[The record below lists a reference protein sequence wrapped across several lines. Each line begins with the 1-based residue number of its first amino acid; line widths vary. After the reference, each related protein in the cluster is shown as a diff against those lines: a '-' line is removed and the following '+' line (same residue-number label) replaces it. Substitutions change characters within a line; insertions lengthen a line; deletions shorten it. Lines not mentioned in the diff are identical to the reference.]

1 MRRTKSRLNCLFPKS
16 HLFLELLLARGNT
29 YNQKIY
35 LYIINQLKSVD
46 MWKGSNKRKREE
58 KEEEKKQ
65 RRERRRKETEKRT
78 KKKRNTRSFIIS
90 NKKEERGKE
99 GAYRGERLIR
109 KMVCLCAH

>member
-78 KKKRNTRSFIIS
+78 KKKRNTRSLFPTRR
-90 NKKEERGKE
+90 KK
-99 GAYRGERLIR
+99 GERKER
-109 KMVCLCAH
+109 TEGRD